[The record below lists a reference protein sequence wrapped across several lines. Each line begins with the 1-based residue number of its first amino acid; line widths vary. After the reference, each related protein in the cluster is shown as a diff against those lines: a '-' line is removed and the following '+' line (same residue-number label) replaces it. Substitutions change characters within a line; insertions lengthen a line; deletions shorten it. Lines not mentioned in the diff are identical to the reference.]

1 MGTAPD
7 GGSSSATNRRN
18 TVNESKTVIPRLI
31 FSPDS
36 AGRKKLSKV
45 TADIKLQYTK
55 IGRIVHSYKNYGG
68 YKLIDLG
75 RVFILFSFVIL
86 FYLF

>member
-7 GGSSSATNRRN
+7 GGRSSATNSRN

-45 TADIKLQYTK
+45 TADIKL
-55 IGRIVHSYKNYGG
+55 
-68 YKLIDLG
+68 
-75 RVFILFSFVIL
+75 
-86 FYLF
+86 